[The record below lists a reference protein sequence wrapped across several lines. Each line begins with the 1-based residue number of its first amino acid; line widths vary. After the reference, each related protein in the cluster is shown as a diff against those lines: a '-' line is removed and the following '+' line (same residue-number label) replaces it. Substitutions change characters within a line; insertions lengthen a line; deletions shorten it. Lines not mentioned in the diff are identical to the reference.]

1 MGSVNFISELSV
13 VYSTIPY
20 HYNMKKPLQIRW
32 EEQIQYLTLYKVTD
46 GIMEVIAS
54 IGTLFTSLIIAMVL

>member
-1 MGSVNFISELSV
+1 
-13 VYSTIPY
+13 
-20 HYNMKKPLQIRW
+20 MKKPLQIPW